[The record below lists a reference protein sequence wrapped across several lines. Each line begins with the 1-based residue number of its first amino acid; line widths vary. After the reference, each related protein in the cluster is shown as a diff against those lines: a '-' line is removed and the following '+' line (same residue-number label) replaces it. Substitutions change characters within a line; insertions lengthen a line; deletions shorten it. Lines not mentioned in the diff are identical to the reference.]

1 MCLSPLV
8 ASCWTSRNLEFI
20 LGCGGWEDPQR
31 ARLSTHDVAGSIGR
45 ETQGPAPKKL
55 GFLKCGSSNQVLAH
69 YTRLPAVYP
78 SLIKYGCPIC
88 NPGCEVLWQASRGDV
103 NRQNETQMFVCGA
116 NPGLR
121 KTQIKIPWGLLWV
134 LAFPRRNLWV
144 GSKFRILLYLMKQD
158 VRQHRGMKVNI
169 CGGEYRTVFP
179 VGTRSDW
186 GLHDSGFWKVI
197 RYWDGL

>member
-55 GFLKCGSSNQVLAH
+55 GFLKCGSSNQVLAR

-103 NRQNETQMFVCGA
+103 NRQKRNPNVCM
-116 NPGLR
+116 
-121 KTQIKIPWGLLWV
+121 WGQSWPEKDSDKDTLGV
-134 LAFPRRNLWV
+134 V
-144 GSKFRILLYLMKQD
+144 
-158 VRQHRGMKVNI
+158 
-169 CGGEYRTVFP
+169 
-179 VGTRSDW
+179 VGTCFSKKKSL
-186 GLHDSGFWKVI
+186 GWKQI
-197 RYWDGL
+197 